1 MGKLTGKV
9 AIITGAGRMRGIG
22 KATALE
28 LAELGADIV
37 VTGTH
42 RDPSTFPQDEKLV
55 DWRDIDS
62 TKIW

>member
-9 AIITGAGRMRGIG
+9 AFITGAGRMRGIG

-42 RDPSTFPQDEKLV
+42 RDPTTFPQDEK
-55 DWRDIDS
+55 
-62 TKIW
+62 